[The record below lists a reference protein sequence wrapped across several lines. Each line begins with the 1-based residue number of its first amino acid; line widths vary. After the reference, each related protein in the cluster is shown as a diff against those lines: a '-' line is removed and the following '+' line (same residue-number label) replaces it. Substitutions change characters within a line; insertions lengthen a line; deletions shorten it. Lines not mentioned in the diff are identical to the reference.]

1 MKHRLAFQQ
10 TQLSWYQDGP
20 SAPVPLVLLHG
31 FCEDASIWEDLLQ
44 RIPEIPVLRIDLPG
58 FGDSGSVHTP
68 DVSQYANGVL
78 AVLDEAQVQ
87 QCVLVGHSLGGYV
100 ALAFAQQYPERLKG
114 LGLYHSHPFA
124 DTPERVAAR
133 RRGIELLQSG
143 KKDLYVSQLFPGLFT
158 PDFVEKHPDI
168 VQKLIKNGQKQ
179 SSEGIIAA
187 LEVMIHRP
195 DHTETLRNITCPLLL
210 LLGATDP
217 LISLQDTLKAALPA
231 AALSVSILPG
241 VAHMGMFEA
250 PEACSQIVAQ
260 FWQFC
265 SADYLQSGSNV

>member
-1 MKHRLAFQQ
+1 M
-10 TQLSWYQDGP
+10 D
-20 SAPVPLVLLHG
+20 
-31 FCEDASIWEDLLQ
+31 
-44 RIPEIPVLRIDLPG
+44 
-58 FGDSGSVHTP
+58 TP
-68 DVSQYANGVL
+68 QVNHYADGVL
-78 AVLDEAQVQ
+78 AVLDEAKVQ

-143 KKDLYVSQLFPGLFT
+143 KKDLYISQLFPGLFT
-158 PDFVEKHPDI
+158 PDFVEKHSDI
-168 VQKLIKNGQKQ
+168 VQKLIENGKKQ
-179 SSEGIIAA
+179 STEGIIAA
-187 LEVMIHRP
+187 LEVMIDRP

-217 LISLQDTLKAALPA
+217 LISVKDTLKAALPA

-250 PEACSQIVAQ
+250 PEVCSQIVAQ

-265 SADYLQSGSNV
+265 SADYLQTGSNA